1 MATRAGIDA
10 SIINRLGASEQN
22 IFFALKAEFDS
33 DDILIWTGTDD
44 LIINSETY
52 IGAGSLLTIS
62 SMEETTELA
71 SNGVVVSISG
81 MDATVVNLALT
92 ENYQNRPITI
102 FLGYVMGGTNEVAGT
117 ITLFKGRMTSLVI
130 NDTPAGSSV
139 TIDSESR
146 LVDLDRP
153 SHFRYTKESQN
164 FLHSG
169 DTSLN
174 RVSSLQDK
182 QIVWGKTSANGD
194 GFGRGENEAG
204 QIPNRDV
211 FKR

>member
-71 SNGVVVSISG
+71 SNGVVVVFQEW
-81 MDATVVNLALT
+81 MQPLLT
-92 ENYQNRPITI
+92 SP
-102 FLGYVMGGTNEVAGT
+102 
-117 ITLFKGRMTSLVI
+117 
-130 NDTPAGSSV
+130 
-139 TIDSESR
+139 
-146 LVDLDRP
+146 
-153 SHFRYTKESQN
+153 
-164 FLHSG
+164 
-169 DTSLN
+169 
-174 RVSSLQDK
+174 
-182 QIVWGKTSANGD
+182 
-194 GFGRGENEAG
+194 
-204 QIPNRDV
+204 
-211 FKR
+211 